1 MSLPKAQLVDPQGNM
16 NLPGMTATGIVTASS
31 LKGVTTGSATGLTG
45 NPDLDVGIVTASSFV
60 GQGDGHAANLTGTP
74 ELNLGV
80 TTATSFVGDA
90 VGKAAGLTGT
100 PNLNVGLITATSFVG
115 FVTGNVTGNVS
126 GDVTGNVT
134 GNIAGDVDGDVVGN
148 ISGNVTG
155 LASSIKSG
163 ANLGVGVCTAL
174 EYHGDGSGLT
184 GAGSSAYIAQVVT
197 ASGAETI
204 INLTY
209 GNVIYLDHNANTT
222 VGFASTSPAEQITII
237 KTVDIAPSPTLT
249 WPDRVTWDGDS
260 TPTLIGNGQTT
271 AFQIFHLT
279 TLDTGLTYQAW
290 QEMSYDPPGTLFSAG
305 RAYFGALGLNSSTV
319 RESSPTQVGFAANWA
334 SVWGGE
340 SYSMIATKDD
350 GSLWGWGR
358 TSSYGN
364 LGLNDII
371 NRSSPTQIGA
381 TGDWTGATFSGGGT
395 IMSVKSNG
403 TLWAW
408 GQGGGGATGQNNKTQ
423 YSSPTQIGS
432 DNTWSNT
439 GGKIGGTI
447 YCSLAVKANGTLWSW
462 GQNEYGELGHNNKDD
477 YSSPKQI
484 GSGTDWASVTGGPL
498 FSSAAIKTNGT
509 LWTWGRNNY
518 NQLGQNNATEYSSP
532 RQVGTNT
539 TWARVNSGTYHTMM
553 AVKTDG
559 TMWMWGRGSSGVS
572 GHNNTTQYSSP
583 KQIPGTTW
591 DSGHGKFD
599 TTYLST
605 AAFKTDGTAWSW
617 GQNEYGVLGLGDRTD
632 RSSPTQIGGNENFN
646 TVALFREG
654 LTFTTTNT

>member
-1 MSLPKAQLVDPQGNM
+1 MSEPKVQLVDPQGNLS
-16 NLPGMTATGIVTASS
+16 LPGINAVGVITATSFDGIS
-31 LKGVTTGSATGLTG
+31 TGSVSNLTG
-45 NPDLDVGIVTASSFV
+45 NPDLDVGIVTASSFI
-60 GQGDGHAANLTGTP
+60 GQGSGPAAGLTGTP
-74 ELNLGV
+74 RLNLGV

-115 FVTGNVTGNVS
+115 FVTGYVTGNVS

-447 YCSLAVKANGTLWSW
+447 YCSLAVKSNGTLWSW

>member
-1 MSLPKAQLVDPQGNM
+1 
-16 NLPGMTATGIVTASS
+16 
-31 LKGVTTGSATGLTG
+31 
-45 NPDLDVGIVTASSFV
+45 
-60 GQGDGHAANLTGTP
+60 
-74 ELNLGV
+74 
-80 TTATSFVGDA
+80 
-90 VGKAAGLTGT
+90 
-100 PNLNVGLITATSFVG
+100 
-115 FVTGNVTGNVS
+115 
-126 GDVTGNVT
+126 
-134 GNIAGDVDGDVVGN
+134 
-148 ISGNVTG
+148 
-155 LASSIKSG
+155 
-163 ANLGVGVCTAL
+163 
-174 EYHGDGSGLT
+174 
-184 GAGSSAYIAQVVT
+184 
-197 ASGAETI
+197 
-204 INLTY
+204 
-209 GNVIYLDHNANTT
+209 
-222 VGFASTSPAEQITII
+222 
-237 KTVDIAPSPTLT
+237 
-249 WPDRVTWDGDS
+249 
-260 TPTLIGNGQTT
+260 
-271 AFQIFHLT
+271 
-279 TLDTGLTYQAW
+279 
-290 QEMSYDPPGTLFSAG
+290 
-305 RAYFGALGLNSSTV
+305 
-319 RESSPTQVGFAANWA
+319 
-334 SVWGGE
+334 
-340 SYSMIATKDD
+340 
-350 GSLWGWGR
+350 
-358 TSSYGN
+358 
-364 LGLNDII
+364 
-371 NRSSPTQIGA
+371 
-381 TGDWTGATFSGGGT
+381 
-395 IMSVKSNG
+395 
-403 TLWAW
+403 
-408 GQGGGGATGQNNKTQ
+408 
-423 YSSPTQIGS
+423 
-432 DNTWSNT
+432 
-439 GGKIGGTI
+439 
-447 YCSLAVKANGTLWSW
+447 LAVKANGTLWSW